1 MDMGAGRVKQ
11 DSTMPKHCVEHS
23 RFVFTMDTVLSASPK
38 GSQLAVLGACIQK
51 KKRKQGRR
59 RFCVGED
66 DAIHANKTA
75 EHSWTA
81 GETRGKLR
89 IRHVCCLQDG
99 NTRKNKSGIQNEAS
113 HCCHYENQKSWPG
126 VQP

>member
-51 KKRKQGRR
+51 KKESRE
-59 RFCVGED
+59 ED
-66 DAIHANKTA
+66 AFVLERMMPSMQTKLQ
-75 EHSWTA
+75 STA
-81 GETRGKLR
+81 G
-89 IRHVCCLQDG
+89 LQERREG
-99 NTRKNKSGIQNEAS
+99 SSG
-113 HCCHYENQKSWPG
+113 
-126 VQP
+126 